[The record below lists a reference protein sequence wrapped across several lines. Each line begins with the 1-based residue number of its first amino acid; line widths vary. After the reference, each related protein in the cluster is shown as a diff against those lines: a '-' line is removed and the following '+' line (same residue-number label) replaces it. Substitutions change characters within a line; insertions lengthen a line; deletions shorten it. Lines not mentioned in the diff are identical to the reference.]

1 MSGVATMHPQPAL
14 PPRLGSA
21 HRGSSG
27 ERAETVTA
35 GITDWAPAGLLRA
48 QGQPGLGRGPGLPE
62 PFRAPRAAGGHRCP
76 AGPNGHDVAPTP
88 SAEGWPSYSRGRES
102 PPELAR
108 GTSIPELNIR
118 PLTWPQPV
126 RPGESP
132 KKGVRPRNP
141 RLGGRSNDS
150 RFLTPGRAQRA
161 AGKWPTAHAPV
172 WRACFRQWQLR
183 CPSRCHLVPASPP
196 DQSRP
201 RPPSSDC

>member
-1 MSGVATMHPQPAL
+1 M
-14 PPRLGSA
+14 
-21 HRGSSG
+21 
-27 ERAETVTA
+27 VTA
-35 GITDWAPAGLLRA
+35 GITDWAPAGHLRA
-48 QGQPGLGRGPGLPE
+48 QGQQGLGRGPGIPE
-62 PFRAPRAAGGHRCP
+62 PFRAPGRQVDTGVRQDPTDTTRHQLPPRRDGL
-76 AGPNGHDVAPTP
+76 PTP
-88 SAEGWPSYSRGRES
+88 EGRRA

-108 GTSIPELNIR
+108 GASIPGLNIR
-118 PLTWPQPV
+118 TLTWPQPV
-126 RPGESP
+126 QSGESP

-150 RFLTPGRAQRA
+150 RFLTPGRARRA
-161 AGKWPTAHAPV
+161 AGMWPTAHAPV